1 MIEGC
6 AREVVDEPK
15 LRAPVRLNRVGGGRI
30 RGQATACLT
39 RRIPRS
45 MHTACGRRASQFSM
59 GHRQVNIFSCDP
71 GLDGAG
77 AILDERRD
85 FIACFDLPTIRE
97 GTQRRVDAANL
108 ADLIREHAP
117 YAFAIVEQ
125 VGARPGQGVSFAII
139 HSLACITS

>member
-77 AILDERRD
+77 AILDERGD
-85 FIACFDLPTIRE
+85 FIACCDLPTIRE

-108 ADLIREHAP
+108 ADLIRSGIRDDPRRHRRAGNPRPPSVAGE
-117 YAFAIVEQ
+117 VEK
-125 VGARPGQGVSFAII
+125 GAWP
-139 HSLACITS
+139 